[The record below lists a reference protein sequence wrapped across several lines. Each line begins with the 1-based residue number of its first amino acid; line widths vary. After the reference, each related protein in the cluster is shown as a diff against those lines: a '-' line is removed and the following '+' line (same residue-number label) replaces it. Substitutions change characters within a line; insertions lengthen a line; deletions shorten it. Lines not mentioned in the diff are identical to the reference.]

1 MKRSDIK
8 FIASEI
14 VRSMTNEKL
23 TQNQQAALKYKST
36 IILEN
41 LLFKYIEDIPR
52 EIKTKQE
59 VDDAFLK
66 NIQKG

>member
-8 FIASEI
+8 FITSEI

-23 TQNQQAALKYKST
+23 TQNQQAALEYKST

-41 LLFKYIEDIPR
+41 LLFKYIEDIPI

-66 NIQKG
+66 NIEKG

>member
-23 TQNQQAALKYKST
+23 TQNQQTALKYKST
-36 IILEN
+36 IVLEN
-41 LLFKYIEDIPR
+41 LLLKYIEDIPR
-52 EIKTKQE
+52 ETRTKQE
-59 VDDAFLK
+59 IDDEFFK
-66 NIQKG
+66 NIK